1 MDHIVESDSESDHG
15 KQESHLAKPMSGQN
29 GAEPGT
35 GGAVDMNDD
44 EDASLTLEDKKDIEE
59 MREED
64 RRSNLE
70 SIGRRTR
77 NQARAASGVDP
88 LLQAQQIGEESEDEE
103 IDDLDEEE
111 DEDDLDDLG
120 DLDEISSEDDSYD
133 LQEIDEE

>member
-1 MDHIVESDSESDHG
+1 MDHIVESDSESDHDE
-15 KQESHLAKPMSGQN
+15 QESHLAKSMN
-29 GAEPGT
+29 GPNGVEPGP
-35 GGAVDMNDD
+35 GGAADMNDD

-77 NQARAASGVDP
+77 NQARAAGGVDP
-88 LLQAQQIGEESEDEE
+88 LLQAEQIGEESEDEE

-120 DLDEISSEDDSYD
+120 EISSEDDSYD
-133 LQEIDEE
+133 LEEIDEE